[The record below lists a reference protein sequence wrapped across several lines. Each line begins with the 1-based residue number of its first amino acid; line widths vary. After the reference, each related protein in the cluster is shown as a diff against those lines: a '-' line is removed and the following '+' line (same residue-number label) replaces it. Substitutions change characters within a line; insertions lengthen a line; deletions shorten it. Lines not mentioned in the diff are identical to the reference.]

1 MIKLRGIFDKEG
13 RPIKMG
19 NIVKAEVER
28 IILQQKD
35 GELKKVKITEIVFGK
50 VLMLGPEK
58 CLIENYGE
66 VKNEKLVVV
75 A

>member
-1 MIKLRGIFDKEG
+1 MRGIFDKEG

-66 VKNEKLVVV
+66 VTNEKLVVIG
-75 A
+75 